1 MQLMSSKASVRGA
14 YNYKT
19 TMRGGWARAWARRP
33 EGPARGAEAASRFT
47 PAASRPGRLRPSG
60 HPGSGESASPQT
72 ERPSLLPGRGR
83 SGQGERGRGP
93 RHSGEACGGGG
104 SGRGV
109 HGASQRA
116 LRVRCPTRRSP
127 RPNAALCACAR
138 FAQARAPRRPCRDA
152 GLTRRCWLATF
163 LCVRGPHDPTSPPR
177 LPGRGRRALAE
188 ERDLA
193 GRRS

>member
-1 MQLMSSKASVRGA
+1 MRIITRRQCAAAGRARGLGAPRARLAVRRLLLGS
-14 YNYKT
+14 
-19 TMRGGWARAWARRP
+19 RRLLR
-33 EGPARGAEAASRFT
+33 ARGASDQAGTRGAGSPPPRRQSARPCGRAGGAQGRASEDEAHVTVA
-47 PAASRPGRLRPSG
+47 RL
-60 HPGSGESASPQT
+60 A
-72 ERPSLLPGRGR
+72 
-83 SGQGERGRGP
+83 
-93 RHSGEACGGGG
+93 GGGG

-116 LRVRCPTRRSP
+116 LRVRCPTRCSP

-138 FAQARAPRRPCRDA
+138 FAQEPAPRRPSRDA